1 MRHIFKMTFL
11 VLAVL
16 VFFAWKIMPPEKT
29 LRRGKDL
36 AGGVSM
42 VYAVDIAANEDA
54 KAVLDSTIRVLKE
67 RVDPEGVMD
76 ISMVAQGRDRID
88 INMPLPSDQVKA
100 ARKQFEDALAELG
113 RNKLSDQRLQL
124 TMQMQGETRAAEI
137 KTLSGGNT
145 KREELLNAA
154 ATAYDDA
161 QKLRAAYDA
170 ELESSKRDAMVE
182 QVAAAEIAYNNA
194 RDAVLKTALN
204 ASDIRKIITAST
216 RVRFI
221 DDGGQRVPLPTARE
235 VAESQVRNAHPESIA
250 EIDRILQLH
259 ADYAKVRTTLDD
271 PQDLVRMLR
280 GAGVLEFRITARMGK
295 YADESRMREDLQK
308 LGPRN
313 VQSAD
318 TRWLKI
324 NQLENW
330 LNTKAEVE
338 ALAQD
343 PRNAI
348 GIFGRIGYIVEPYGG
363 DYYMLAYDTRQTRL
377 TQAEGDWRVSRA
389 FQTFDERGRNAIGFE
404 TDPSGAKLLSQMT
417 GAHVGEQMAVVLD
430 DQVYTAPTL
439 QGEIGASGRITGE
452 FSKEEI
458 DYIVRVL
465 GGGSLQAKLS
475 PEPISIASVG
485 PELGADNLDRGITTA
500 MWSAVIVAV
509 FMCLYYFWYG
519 AVAVIALLANALII
533 VGCMALSKAVFTM
546 PGIAG
551 LILTFGMAVDSNVL
565 IYERIREEM
574 NRGNDMKT
582 CVRLGFDK
590 ALSAIVDGNMTNLI
604 VCIVL
609 YYTGT
614 PEIRGFAITM
624 GIGVVA
630 TMSATLIV
638 SRLIFDMMLAG
649 GWRKGSVVST
659 HMLPTAIP
667 NLQNLLTPT
676 VDWMKYR
683 FAFFAVSAVYVSIG
697 LAMVFW
703 QGAKMLDNEFRGG
716 TQVTLQFKPDPTDP
730 TKRVMMTRK
739 EVEAKLRELAQQ
751 NSTIP
756 DFNQFEVF
764 PINPQADGFT
774 SDKFAIK
781 TLALNNAT
789 SPVLNVVK
797 EGFADKLESKPALAF
812 TGSDAGKNWRE
823 VPTFVIDKP
832 TLGANI
838 DKPQYRQ
845 DVTPYAGGI
854 AIVLS
859 NINPPSTL
867 ENLRTRL
874 DTARESEA
882 FSDTLSRS
890 RDVIVLEGTETAVTS
905 AAIVVAD
912 PSVTIVS
919 GQDRWESDLR
929 DREWALVQEALT
941 QDSTPAS
948 VLTFSP
954 AIAATFTAN
963 AITATILSFIFIGI
977 YIWVRFKTPRYSLAA
992 VVALI
997 HDVLVVV
1004 GLVALAEILYDNP
1017 STHGFASSLNL
1028 LPFKIDLNLVAAL
1041 LTIAGYSL
1049 NDTVVIMD
1057 RIRENRGKLPHATR
1071 DIINTSINQT
1081 FSRTLITGGTTLA
1094 SCFILYVWG
1103 GEGMRAFAFA
1113 LATGLIVG
1121 TYSSVAVAAPIVWS
1135 RKHESDMYKDA
1146 GVIQT
1151 T

>member
-1 MRHIFKMTFL
+1 MRHIFKMAFL
-11 VLAVL
+11 VVAVL
-16 VFFAWKIMPPEKT
+16 VFFAWTIMPPEQT

-42 VYAVDIAANEDA
+42 VYGVDIAPTEDA
-54 KAVLDSTIRVLKE
+54 KQVLDSTIKVLKE

-76 ISMVAQGRDRID
+76 ITMVAQGRDRID
-88 INMPLPSDQVKA
+88 INMPLPSDEVKA
-100 ARKQFEDALAELG
+100 ARKKFEDALAELG
-113 RNKLSDQRLQL
+113 RNKLTDQRLQL
-124 TMQMQGETRAAEI
+124 TMQMAGEQRAAEI
-137 KTLSGGNT
+137 KTLAGGNP
-145 KREELLNAA
+145 KREELLLAA
-154 ATAYDDA
+154 AKAYDEA
-161 QKLRAAYDA
+161 QQIRAAYDA
-170 ELESSKRDAMVE
+170 ELESSKREAMVE
-182 QVAAAEIAYNNA
+182 RVAAAEIAYANA
-194 RDAVLKTALN
+194 RDAVLKTALSP
-204 ASDIRKIITAST
+204 ADIRKIISAST

-221 DDGGQRVPLPTARE
+221 DDAGQRVPLPTARE
-235 VAESQVRNAHPESIA
+235 VAERQIRNAHPESLA
-250 EIDRILQLH
+250 DIDRLLQLH

-280 GAGVLEFRITARMGK
+280 GAGVLEFRIAARVGK
-295 YADESRMREDLQK
+295 HPEEQRLREDLRT
-308 LGPRN
+308 LSPRN

-318 TRWLKI
+318 TKWLKI

-330 LNTKAEVE
+330 LNTKAEVD
-338 ALAQD
+338 ALAED
-343 PRNAI
+343 PRNAS
-348 GIFGRIGYIVEPYGG
+348 GIFAGLGYVVEPYSG
-363 DYYMLAYDTRQTRL
+363 DYYMLVYDTRQTRL

-389 FQTFDERGRNAIGFE
+389 FQGFDQRGRSAINFE
-404 TDPSGAKLLSQMT
+404 MDPSGAKLLAQLT
-417 GAHVGEQMAVVLD
+417 GAHVGEAMAVVLD
-430 DQVYTAPTL
+430 DQVYTAPNL
-439 QGEIGASGRITGE
+439 LGEIGGNGQITGE
-452 FSKEEI
+452 FSNEELEYVI
-458 DYIVRVL
+458 RVL
-465 GGGSLQAKLS
+465 GGGSLQAKLT
-475 PEPISIASVG
+475 PEPLSIASVG
-485 PELGADNLDRGITTA
+485 PELGADNLAKGINTA
-500 MWSAVIVAV
+500 IWSAVIVAV

-574 NRGNDMKT
+574 NRGADMKT

-604 VCIVL
+604 VCVVL

-638 SRLIFDMMLAG
+638 SRLIFDIMLAS
-649 GWRKGSVVST
+649 GWRKGSIVST

-667 NLQNLLTPT
+667 NLQKWLTPSI
-676 VDWMKYR
+676 DWMKYR
-683 FAFFAVSAVYVSIG
+683 FAFFTISAVYVTIG
-697 LAMVFW
+697 LGMVFW

-716 TQVTLQFKPDPTDP
+716 TQVTLQFKPDETDP

-739 EVEAKLRELAQQ
+739 EVEERVRGLAET
-751 NSTIP
+751 SKIP

-764 PINPQADGFT
+764 PVNPQPDGFT
-774 SDKFAIK
+774 SDRFAIK
-781 TLALNNAT
+781 TLAQNNAT
-789 SPVLNVVK
+789 SPVLDVVK
-797 EGFADKLESKPALAF
+797 EGFADKLESKPALQFA
-812 TGSDAGKNWRE
+812 GSDAGTNWRT
-823 VPTFVIDKP
+823 VPVFLIDKP

-845 DVTPYAGGI
+845 DVSSYSGGV
-854 AIVLS
+854 AILLS
-859 NINPPSTL
+859 DITPPSSL

-874 DTARESEA
+874 DTARQGEA

-890 RDVIVLEGTETAVTS
+890 RDVIVLEGTESAVTS

-912 PSVTIVS
+912 PSITIVS
-919 GQDRWESDLR
+919 GQDQWESGLR

-992 VVALI
+992 VVALV

-1017 STHGFASSLNL
+1017 ATHNFAASINL

-1094 SCFILYVWG
+1094 SCFILYIWG

-1135 RKHESDMYKDA
+1135 RKHERDMYKDA
-1146 GVIQT
+1146 GIAQPT